1 MPTLTR
7 EELYD
12 LVWKD
17 ALRAVAPTLGVSDVW
32 LKKCC
37 KVADIPIPE
46 RGHWNKV
53 HAGKAVIV
61 QKLPPRPPGV
71 PNTIAIG
78 KEPYRSNWPYKPER
92 ELAEPEPVKPEFP
105 EQIEEV
111 EARVAKLV
119 GKAKL
124 YRDLDAPHPLVRHV
138 LEEDE
143 KRRTKPKGIPYRL
156 QWSQPLFD
164 SPFEQRR
171 LRLLNSLFL
180 AFAKAG
186 YKCWLSDEDA
196 RSTGV
201 CVGSQRISFL
211 LDHPSAKQDRDY
223 RYRTRQGGVDTL
235 QLKLATDKGWI
246 DKPSDKLESRLTEI
260 VVQTITYGEVCLR
273 AGAEYA
279 FAKAWEH
286 RREMEALLQKQKE
299 EAERRELERRLKA
312 ERERRNGLLR
322 MARDLRKAN
331 EIRALVAEIQHAR
344 GMDPRKA
351 EKVEKWARWATE
363 VADRT
368 DPLMRLRFNDRGESV
383 LDPIELPEAGRRQAE

>member
-17 ALRAVAPTLGVSDVW
+17 ALRTIAPTLGVSDVW
-32 LKKCC
+32 LKRCC
-37 KVADIPIPE
+37 RAAEIPVPE

-78 KEPYRSNWPYKPER
+78 KEPYRSSWPINPAR

-105 EQIEEV
+105 EPIDDV

-138 LEEDE
+138 LDEDE

-171 LRLLNSLFL
+171 LRLLNSLLL

-201 CVGSQRISFL
+201 YIGSQRVSFL
-211 LDHPSAKQDRDY
+211 LDHPNAKQDREY
-223 RYRTRQGGVDTL
+223 RYRTRQGAVDTL
-235 QLKLATDKGWI
+235 QLKLATDKVWI

-260 VVQTITYGEVCLR
+260 VVKTITYGEVCLR
-273 AGAEYA
+273 EGAEYA

-286 RREMEALLQKQKE
+286 RREMEALLQKQRD
-299 EAERRELERRLKA
+299 EADRRELERRLKA
-312 ERERRNGLLR
+312 EHERRNDLLR

-331 EIRALVAEIQHAR
+331 EIRALVAEVQRAR
-344 GMDPRKA
+344 GTDPHEA
-351 EKVEKWARWATE
+351 AKVGEWARWATE

-368 DPLMRLRFNDRGESV
+368 DPLMRLRFTDDGLGV
-383 LDPIELPEAGRRQAE
+383 LDPVELPPAGNR